1 MSMVETLVEEL
12 TVGEAGLK
20 KKLALLEEGEFKAGG
35 GRLVLMVERREMLL

>member
-35 GRLVLMVERREMLL
+35 GRLVLTVERREMLL